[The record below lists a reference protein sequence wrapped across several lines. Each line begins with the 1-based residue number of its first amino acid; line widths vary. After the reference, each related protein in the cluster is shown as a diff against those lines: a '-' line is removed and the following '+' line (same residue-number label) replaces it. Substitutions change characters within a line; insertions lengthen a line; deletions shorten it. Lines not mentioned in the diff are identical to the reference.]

1 MKKVLLNNNGIEK
14 IKSKNLWIYNRE
26 IKQIKGD
33 IKPGDL
39 VEITTS
45 SGKFLGIGYINP
57 KSKITV
63 RVLSFEEV
71 SIDKNFFKDRIE
83 KAYRLREPLFSKTNA
98 FRVIHAEA
106 DFLPGFIADYYNG
119 YLSIQINTAGMEN
132 FREYILQ
139 ALIDILSPKGIV
151 EKSDKTSREIEGLH
165 TQERVLYGNVPE
177 HLIIEEN
184 GIKFKVN
191 LINSQKTGFYLDQR
205 ANREKISNYVKEGF
219 EVLDLFSN
227 TGGFGIY
234 TASKG
239 ADFVKFVDISP
250 SAVSLIEENI
260 KINRYKEFSVVKSDV
275 FDFLKEELKSA
286 NKYNLIILDPPP
298 FAKSRNEREGALKG
312 FKYLILNSL
321 KLLEKDGYLAVFS
334 CSHHI
339 SHQDLVEIT
348 FEALKD
354 TGFTTRYVQFMSQ
367 DIDHPYILNI
377 PNSFYLK
384 GFLIQKIG

>member
-1 MKKVLLNNNGIEK
+1 
-14 IKSKNLWIYNRE
+14 
-26 IKQIKGD
+26 
-33 IKPGDL
+33 
-39 VEITTS
+39 
-45 SGKFLGIGYINP
+45 
-57 KSKITV
+57 
-63 RVLSFEEV
+63 
-71 SIDKNFFKDRIE
+71 
-83 KAYRLREPLFSKTNA
+83 
-98 FRVIHAEA
+98 
-106 DFLPGFIADYYNG
+106 
-119 YLSIQINTAGMEN
+119 MEN

-250 SAVSLIEENI
+250 SAISLIEENI

-275 FDFLKEELKSA
+275 FDF
-286 NKYNLIILDPPP
+286 
-298 FAKSRNEREGALKG
+298 
-312 FKYLILNSL
+312 
-321 KLLEKDGYLAVFS
+321 
-334 CSHHI
+334 
-339 SHQDLVEIT
+339 
-348 FEALKD
+348 
-354 TGFTTRYVQFMSQ
+354 
-367 DIDHPYILNI
+367 
-377 PNSFYLK
+377 
-384 GFLIQKIG
+384 

>member
-139 ALIDILSPKGIV
+139 ALIDILSPKGLL
-151 EKSDKTSREIEGLH
+151 KNLTKL
-165 TQERVLYGNVPE
+165 QER
-177 HLIIEEN
+177 
-184 GIKFKVN
+184 
-191 LINSQKTGFYLDQR
+191 
-205 ANREKISNYVKEGF
+205 
-219 EVLDLFSN
+219 
-227 TGGFGIY
+227 
-234 TASKG
+234 
-239 ADFVKFVDISP
+239 
-250 SAVSLIEENI
+250 
-260 KINRYKEFSVVKSDV
+260 
-275 FDFLKEELKSA
+275 
-286 NKYNLIILDPPP
+286 
-298 FAKSRNEREGALKG
+298 
-312 FKYLILNSL
+312 
-321 KLLEKDGYLAVFS
+321 
-334 CSHHI
+334 
-339 SHQDLVEIT
+339 
-348 FEALKD
+348 
-354 TGFTTRYVQFMSQ
+354 
-367 DIDHPYILNI
+367 
-377 PNSFYLK
+377 
-384 GFLIQKIG
+384 